1 MKDHPSASEQ
11 FMNKDQMVKIIGFV
25 FYSLICYEIGRC
37 PAISTAVHI
46 SNAAHNRHCS
56 LFKGASNCSATQIAS
71 TALAEVADAPSNEPN
86 EKQVDRANI
95 VAASLN
101 PAMRLSVTADIE
113 MHRGH
118 FAVMNQAKQK
128 SHLLYEQAW
137 PPGF

>member
-1 MKDHPSASEQ
+1 MRDHPAASEQ
-11 FMNKDQMVKIIGFV
+11 FMNTDQMLKIIGFV

-37 PAISTAVHI
+37 PAIHI
-46 SNAAHNRHCS
+46 SNAAHNRHSKKPQTAS
-56 LFKGASNCSATQIAS
+56 LFKEASNCRATQIAS

-95 VAASLN
+95 VAVSLN

-128 SHLLYEQAW
+128 SHLL
-137 PPGF
+137 